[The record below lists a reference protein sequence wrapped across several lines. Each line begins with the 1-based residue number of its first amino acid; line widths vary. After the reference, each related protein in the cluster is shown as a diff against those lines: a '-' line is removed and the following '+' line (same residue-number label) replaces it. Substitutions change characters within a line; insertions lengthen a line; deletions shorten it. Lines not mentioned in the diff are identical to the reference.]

1 MAYKTILFD
10 LDGTLLD
17 TLRDLYSSI
26 NRALKANG
34 LPERSLEE
42 VRRFVGNGIRKL
54 VERAVPAGTEEDMIE
69 RVLDDFKADY
79 AVHANDET
87 APYPGVM
94 DALSALRAKHK
105 TIAIVSNKA
114 DFAVQHLSALYF
126 GELVDFPLGEREG
139 IPRKPAPDMIRL
151 VLDSLSADCDTAV
164 YVGDSD
170 VDVETA
176 KNADMDLVLV
186 DWGFRDRETLL
197 PLLADYPKHRRAVI
211 VSTVEDLLRAL
222 SAE

>member
-1 MAYKTILFD
+1 MSYKTILFD

-26 NRALKANG
+26 NRALKANS
-34 LPERSLEE
+34 LPERSLDE

-54 VERAVPAGTEEDMIE
+54 VERAVPAETAQEMIE
-69 RVLDDFKADY
+69 QVLLDFKTDY
-79 AVHANDET
+79 AEHSNDET

-94 DALSALRAKHK
+94 DALSALRLENK

-126 GELVDFPLGEREG
+126 GDLIDFPLGEREG
-139 IPRKPAPDMIRL
+139 IPRKPAPDMIRF
-151 VLDSLSADCDTAV
+151 VLDSLSADPTTAV

-176 KNADMDLVLV
+176 RNADMDLVLV

-197 PLLADYPKHRRAVI
+197 PLLEDYPKHRRATI
-211 VSTVEDLLRAL
+211 VSTVDDLLRAL
-222 SAE
+222 SV